1 MCLMAFIYMI
11 TVFTNLS
18 LVNLETKTCTFSLK
32 KKRLVDCCTGK
43 IITEK
48 FDFIAKRH
56 RIHRDVCKQVIDK
69 LSDSRSMSSVAREF
83 NISTSTVMRYFDLV
97 SYPKEYEMPEV
108 IGIDEFKGNTGGFAY
123 NVIVTNPKDHCVIDI
138 LKTRDL
144 EYLKRYFYPLNLR
157 DCVQY
162 ITQDMYEPFKIF
174 ANSKFKNAK
183 VVADKYHYIRQIT
196 WALENV
202 RKREQKRL
210 SKEERLFFKR
220 SKKLL
225 HKKINKLKE
234 EKQYLRAM
242 FSHSYDLEL
251 AYELKKAFEDF
262 VKTTSYE
269 QAKHELS
276 IWIKMAK
283 ESGLKEFKDAIT
295 AFTNWKEEICNSKIE
310 PYTNG
315 FTEGCNNKIKVLKR
329 NAYGFRN
336 FTRFRNRI
344 LHMFNKKN
352 VSVA

>member
-1 MCLMAFIYMI
+1 
-11 TVFTNLS
+11 
-18 LVNLETKTCTFSLK
+18 
-32 KKRLVDCCTGK
+32 
-43 IITEK
+43 
-48 FDFIAKRH
+48 
-56 RIHRDVCKQVIDK
+56 
-69 LSDSRSMSSVAREF
+69 MSSVAREF